1 MVSTV
6 ELREI
11 RVFLVLA
18 EELHYGR
25 TADRLRLTP
34 SRVSQIVRT
43 LEARI
48 GGRLFERTSRRVR
61 LTPLGEQLH
70 RDLDPVYRQLQT
82 VLSDAHDAATGLA
95 GTLRIGSYSPV
106 GCGPRWLEI
115 VDTFKA
121 RHPACDVAFIDTG
134 LEREFLDWLRAGD
147 ADMLVARLPLTDPD
161 ISVGPI
167 LTREPRVLAVAK
179 RDPLA
184 QRGSVS
190 YEDLADRVVL
200 DLRQL
205 PREMMEAFI
214 PPRTPSGKTIARV
227 TNRSIEEAMM
237 RVAAGSQVHPTVPSW
252 IEFHTH
258 RDTVAVPIRDL
269 PPSETALVWLTVN
282 RSAKI
287 EAFARAATDVLAD
300 EAIADHGPAEAVLT
314 NASER

>member
-1 MVSTV
+1 MFSTV

-34 SRVSQIVRT
+34 SRVSQVIRT

-70 RDLDPVYRQLQT
+70 RDLQPVYRRFQKI
-82 VLSDAHDAATGLA
+82 LSDAHDAATGVA
-95 GTLRIGSYSPV
+95 GTVRIGSYSPV
-106 GCGPRWLEI
+106 GCGPHWLEI
-115 VDTFKA
+115 VDTFRA

-134 LEREFLDWLRAGD
+134 LERDFLDWLRAGD
-147 ADMLVARLPLTDPD
+147 ADILVARLPLTDPD
-161 ISVGPI
+161 ITVGPI
-167 LTREPRVLAVAK
+167 LTREPRVLAVGT

-184 QRGSVS
+184 RYESVS
-190 YEDLADRVVL
+190 YEDVADGVVS
-200 DLRQL
+200 DLPGL
-205 PREMMEAFI
+205 PREMMDAFI
-214 PPRTPSGKTIARV
+214 PPRTPSGAPIARV

-252 IEFHTH
+252 VDFHTH

-269 PPSETALVWLTVN
+269 PPSETALVWLTASRN
-282 RSAKI
+282 ALI
-287 EAFARAATDVLAD
+287 EAVARAAIDVLA
-300 EAIADHGPAEAVLT
+300 ERLGYAEPASTSSA
-314 NASER
+314 